1 MHMCIN
7 MYPWKYVGF
16 QLVIVIAFPG
26 QVMSAE
32 QRILQRFT
40 GVAILR
46 GFDPLL

>member
-1 MHMCIN
+1 MNAHVHSYI
-7 MYPWKYVGF
+7 PLGVGIQMITF
-16 QLVIVIAFPG
+16 IAFPG

>member
-26 QVMSAE
+26 QVMSADSAI
-32 QRILQRFT
+32 ILQRFT
-40 GVAILR
+40 ILR